1 MPLSKMAW
9 LLFTHILPVVFR
21 GSNVPVV
28 IHVIRSQW
36 YDNSLLNT
44 TYDAKKGKQINLSC
58 PVSLS
63 TSSHVSFLGQLRHEI
78 GYSQFV

>member
-21 GSNVPVV
+21 GSNVLVV

-44 TYDAKKGKQINLSC
+44 TYYAKKGKQINLS
-58 PVSLS
+58 
-63 TSSHVSFLGQLRHEI
+63 
-78 GYSQFV
+78 